1 MNMNANSAD
10 RRWQPA
16 DRSHLAPEAIRGP
29 SLTYWQDCWQRLRR
43 NKSALV
49 SMVIVIVVVLSAIFV
64 PVFWPYS
71 YEEQNLMYANIP
83 PNLDIYD
90 LGGGHYIYITN
101 EFKCIDTDDA
111 GHLLGASNLVFD
123 NKANRSYEY
132 EINGRPL
139 LVDYGV
145 YFRAKTEY
153 VRQAAAHREDG
164 VLPVA
169 ELEYLRD
176 YFGDA
181 PPASGTVPLAEAE
194 RILEKEIERFHVFYD
209 GQQIHPFKTVLN
221 KTYIWGSDS
230 LGRDLFVRV
239 IYGAR
244 VSLLVGVVAALVN
257 FVVGVLYGGIAGYFG
272 GRVDNIMM
280 RIVDII
286 SSIPMMLYVIL
297 IMVVLGSGL
306 HSIILAMGLTYWVG
320 MARIVR
326 SQVLS
331 MRGQEF
337 VAAAT
342 LLGVP
347 PRKILIRHLIP
358 NAMGPIMVSIT
369 MQVPSAMFTEAFL
382 SFIGLGV
389 SKPKA
394 SWGAL
399 ANAALPSLYTN
410 PYQLFYPALVMS
422 ITILALN
429 LFSDGL
435 RDSLD
440 PRLRK

>member
-1 MNMNANSAD
+1 MNNNNTD
-10 RRWQPA
+10 LRWQPA
-16 DRSHLAPEAIRGP
+16 DRDALASETIAGP
-29 SLTYWQDCWQRLRR
+29 SLTYWQDCCQRLRR
-43 NKSALV
+43 NKTALL
-49 SMVIVIVVVLSAIFV
+49 SFVVVLVVVFSAIFV
-64 PVFWPYS
+64 PLFWPYS
-71 YEEQNLMYANIP
+71 YEEQELMYANIP
-83 PNLDIYD
+83 PELEIYD
-90 LGGGHYIYITN
+90 LGGENYVYITN
-101 EFKCIDTDDA
+101 EYKCINTDDK
-111 GHLLGASNLVFD
+111 GNLLGASTLVKD
-123 NKANRSYEY
+123 DKSNRFYTYEVGGQ
-132 EINGRPL
+132 EL
-139 LVDYGV
+139 TVDYGV

-153 VRQAAAHREDG
+153 MEQEAIHRDG
-164 VLPVA
+164 SDVVVA
-169 ELEYLRD
+169 DVEYLQE
-176 YFGDA
+176 YFGDDA
-181 PPASGTVPLAEAE
+181 PETVSLREAE
-194 RILEKEIERFHVFYD
+194 HILEDKMERFHVLYN
-209 GQQIHPFKTVLN
+209 GEQIRPFKTVLN
-221 KTYIWGSDS
+221 KTYIWGTDS
-230 LGRDLFVRV
+230 LGRDLFIRV
-239 IYGAR
+239 VYGAR

-272 GRVDNIMM
+272 GTMDNVMM
-280 RIVDII
+280 RIVDTI

-297 IMVVLGSGL
+297 LMVVMGSGL

-320 MARIVR
+320 MVRIVR

-331 MRGQEF
+331 MREQEF
-337 VAAAT
+337 VSAAI

-347 PRKILIRHLIP
+347 TRKILTRHLIP

-369 MQVPSAMFTEAFL
+369 MQIPSAMFTEAFL

-389 SKPKA
+389 SKPQA

-422 ITILALN
+422 VTILALN